1 MVYINRW
8 VHDVMDGHDYEAG
21 LRVTGNK
28 LRSYF
33 TYSVLLIAQLIT
45 HQTHEDFEL

>member
-8 VHDVMDGHDYEAG
+8 VHDVMDGYDYDNG
-21 LRVTGNK
+21 LRVTGSE
-28 LRSYF
+28 LRFPIVGSYF
-33 TYSVLLIAQLIT
+33 TQLIT